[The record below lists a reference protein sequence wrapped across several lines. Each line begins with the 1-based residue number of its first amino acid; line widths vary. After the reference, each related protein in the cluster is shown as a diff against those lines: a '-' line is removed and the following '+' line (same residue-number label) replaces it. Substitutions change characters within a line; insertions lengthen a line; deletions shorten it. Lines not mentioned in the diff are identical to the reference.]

1 MICSPWSATVGDFFS
16 RVWFFSSQR
25 LDTISCEWND
35 FKSKSWF
42 LIVRHL
48 AIFHSYWYVIDLFQ
62 NCVCILLFVTWLWS
76 IHTHMMGRKR
86 RILAKRVI
94 LASFSSEWRGQQAP
108 ELETTTVLG
117 IKGMMSIMFSQTMT
131 MRLSALSP
139 EVMESGN
146 LFPEPRR

>member
-1 MICSPWSATVGDFFS
+1 
-16 RVWFFSSQR
+16 
-25 LDTISCEWND
+25 
-35 FKSKSWF
+35 
-42 LIVRHL
+42 
-48 AIFHSYWYVIDLFQ
+48 
-62 NCVCILLFVTWLWS
+62 
-76 IHTHMMGRKR
+76 MMGRKR